1 MLSFSNRN
9 SLSFLGWNCFH
20 SRTEIAFIFGPG
32 NASYFRVE
40 SYFQPVNVR
49 ISGRECFHFVT
60 GNFYLFDQEPLF
72 SIETPELPFTLLN
85 EKHVKW
91 QVNGNVEIIGWNRA
105 ETYAENLPSQLAVNL
120 SFNEFRGK
128 RKIQLN
134 IQDSQI

>member
-1 MLSFSNRN
+1 MEQLDR
-9 SLSFLGWNCFH
+9 LQP
-20 SRTEIAFIFGPG
+20 FGEG
-32 NASYFRVE
+32 N
-40 SYFQPVNVR
+40 
-49 ISGRECFHFVT
+49 
-60 GNFYLFDQEPLF
+60 QEPLF

-91 QVNGNVEIIGWNRA
+91 QVNENVEIIGWNRA